1 MTTDD
6 TDSTNLHHGVYQ
18 EYGKANLETKVLS
31 TIHFYLKKKFN

>member
-18 EYGKANLETKVLS
+18 EYGKANLEIKVFS
-31 TIHFYLKKKFN
+31 TIYFYL